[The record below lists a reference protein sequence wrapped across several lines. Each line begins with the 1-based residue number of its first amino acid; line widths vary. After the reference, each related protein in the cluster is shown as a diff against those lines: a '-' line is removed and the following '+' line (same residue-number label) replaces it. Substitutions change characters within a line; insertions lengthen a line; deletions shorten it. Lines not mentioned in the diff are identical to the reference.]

1 MKARSI
7 SYNFKQG
14 FQNIFYN
21 KMFSFAS
28 VATMVASIFL
38 FGIFYSILVNFEAT
52 IKNAE
57 SGVAVTVFFDE
68 GISQER
74 INEIGTEIS
83 RRPEVSE
90 FNYISPEDAWENFKT
105 QYFEGREELAEGFAD
120 DNPLANDASY
130 EIYMNDI
137 SMQQTLVAFLEST
150 EGIREVNQSE
160 VAANTLSDLNRLVS
174 AVSLAIVGVL
184 IVIAIFLISNT
195 VAVGINVHK
204 DDIAIM
210 KMIGAKD
217 NFVRAP
223 FIVEGVVIGFVG
235 SAIPLGILYYLY
247 GAIIRYVA
255 SKFSFLSNLITFQ
268 PVNDVFRILVPV
280 ALILGLGIGYLGSR
294 ITIHKHL
301 RV

>member
-1 MKARSI
+1 MESI
-7 SYNFKQG
+7 T
-14 FQNIFYN
+14 I
-21 KMFSFAS
+21 
-28 VATMVASIFL
+28 L
-38 FGIFYSILVNFEAT
+38 F
-52 IKNAE
+52 
-57 SGVAVTVFFDE
+57 
-68 GISQER
+68 
-74 INEIGTEIS
+74 
-83 RRPEVSE
+83 
-90 FNYISPEDAWENFKT
+90 
-105 QYFEGREELAEGFAD
+105 
-120 DNPLANDASY
+120 
-130 EIYMNDI
+130 
-137 SMQQTLVAFLEST
+137 
-150 EGIREVNQSE
+150 
-160 VAANTLSDLNRLVS
+160 
-174 AVSLAIVGVL
+174 
-184 IVIAIFLISNT
+184 
-195 VAVGINVHK
+195 
-204 DDIAIM
+204 M